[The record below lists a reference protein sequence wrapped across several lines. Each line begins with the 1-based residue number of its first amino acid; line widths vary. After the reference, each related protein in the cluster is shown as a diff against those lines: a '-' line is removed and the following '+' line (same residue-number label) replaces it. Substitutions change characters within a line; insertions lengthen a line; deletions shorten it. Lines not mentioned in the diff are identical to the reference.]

1 MNICTSHNE
10 RGSRTRARV
19 RSERPTYRRAYM
31 FMYTTANSVSRCL
44 PPSFFGCVRLR
55 QKLLSTTGIYPFV
68 RLMAFSLLALAPALV
83 QLAGPAVAPTAL
95 RAAPTMQMGNALP
108 LGYGGSVETGTM
120 GLPYEEAD
128 AVDSVTGGGKLDA
141 RRNHVSP
148 SCSH

>member
-19 RSERPTYRRAYM
+19 RSERPLPTRVHVH
-31 FMYTTANSVSRCL
+31 NPKLCVSL
-44 PPSFFGCVRLR
+44 SPPFLFRVRLR

-68 RLMAFSLLALAPALV
+68 RLMAFASLLALAPALV
-83 QLAGPAVAPTAL
+83 QLAGPAVAPKAL

>member
-1 MNICTSHNE
+1 
-10 RGSRTRARV
+10 
-19 RSERPTYRRAYM
+19 
-31 FMYTTANSVSRCL
+31 
-44 PPSFFGCVRLR
+44 
-55 QKLLSTTGIYPFV
+55 
-68 RLMAFSLLALAPALV
+68 MAFASLLALAPALV

-148 SCSH
+148 SCLH

>member
-31 FMYTTANSVSRCL
+31 CTQPQTLCLAVSPL
-44 PPSFFGCVRLR
+44 PFSGVRLR

-68 RLMAFSLLALAPALV
+68 RLMAFASLLALAPALV

>member
-1 MNICTSHNE
+1 MNAGLARERVSAASVRRTDARTCVHN
-10 RGSRTRARV
+10 
-19 RSERPTYRRAYM
+19 PKLC
-31 FMYTTANSVSRCL
+31 VSL
-44 PPSFFGCVRLR
+44 SPPFLFRVRLR

-68 RLMAFSLLALAPALV
+68 RLMAFASLLALAPALV

-95 RAAPTMQMGNALP
+95 RAAPMMQMGNALP